1 MTPSHDIDLDDEAG
15 ADEALDLATAGFA
28 MRVLKVICA
37 VTTDLAPEIVRG
49 KRPSD
54 RASVTRKLWFYTL
67 NNWMS
72 AKSIGALSGFNP
84 AHINR
89 EVQQLL
95 TWAEA
100 NAAFEE
106 YLERFDAFVLSIP
119 EIVGFSEDMV
129 TEMVEEG
136 RKILIFSQFTTMLQ
150 LIEDDLS
157 KQKIPFVKLTGQTK
171 KREDVI
177 NAFQSGQVPVFLIS
191 LKAGGVGLNLTAAD
205 TVIHYDPWWNPA
217 AEDQASDRA
226 WRIGQDKPVFVYKLI
241 TNQSIE
247 EKIIALQKNKADLAA
262 SILSH
267 DKEHQVKLSEEDV
280 LQLFERF

>member
-129 TEMVEEG
+129 TEM
-136 RKILIFSQFTTMLQ
+136 ILEL
-150 LIEDDLS
+150 
-157 KQKIPFVKLTGQTK
+157 
-171 KREDVI
+171 
-177 NAFQSGQVPVFLIS
+177 
-191 LKAGGVGLNLTAAD
+191 AAD
-205 TVIHYDPWWNPA
+205 RVRRA
-217 AEDQASDRA
+217 AKA
-226 WRIGQDKPVFVYKLI
+226 L
-241 TNQSIE
+241 E
-247 EKIIALQKNKADLAA
+247 EKAPPPVAPSKAPVEPIRVRFPLAA
-262 SILSH
+262 SSKKKLA
-267 DKEHQVKLSEEDV
+267 EHFPHVQVRPEYLRVVGESEA
-280 LQLFERF
+280 RA